1 MFGFGKKKKL
11 AISTP
16 VKGKIIDITEVGDE
30 VFASRTMGDGFAVEP
45 EGDTLVAPC
54 DGMVAMVADTL
65 HAVVIE
71 KDGVQ
76 ILLHIGLDTVELQ
89 GKGFKAL
96 VLQGDMVRRGDA
108 LMRFD
113 RARIGEAGKPL
124 TTMLVIANMDVVA
137 SLKKDL
143 SNPEEVLSLELK
155 N

>member
-11 AISTP
+11 AISAP
-16 VKGKIIDITEVGDE
+16 AKGKIIDITEVEDE

-71 KDGVQ
+71 KEGVQ

-89 GKGFKAL
+89 GKGFEAL
-96 VLQGDMVRRGDA
+96 VLQGDMVKRGDA
-108 LMRFD
+108 LVRFD
-113 RARIGEAGKPL
+113 RDCIGQAGKPL
-124 TTMLVIANMDVVA
+124 TTMLVVTNMDVVS

-143 SNPEEVLSLELK
+143 SNPAEVLSLEIK

>member
-65 HAVVIE
+65 HADVIE

-96 VLQGDMVRRGDA
+96 VLQGDIVRRGDA